1 MMRRGVSPIVATV
14 LLIIIAVAAGVLI
27 WVWLHGFASK
37 NPTVQPVLNEKIRID
52 SVEVT
57 HGASAPAGE
66 YNVTVFVRNIGGVIT
81 NVTAVYLYNPATG
94 TVLASN
100 TSVNVEIAPG
110 QVVELY
116 HALKNVKLTS
126 SYEYGIKV
134 VTKDGVTATY
144 TFIAP

>member
-52 SVEVT
+52 SVQINYNSK
-57 HGASAPAGE
+57 G
-66 YNVTVFVRNIGGVIT
+66 YNVTVFVRNIGGVTANI
-81 NVTAVYLYNPATG
+81 TAVYLYDPATG
-94 TVLASN
+94 TVIKSN
-100 TSVNVEIAPG
+100 TSVGVTIAPG
-110 QVVELY
+110 QVIELY
-116 HALKNVKLTS
+116 KAITLAKLTS
-126 SYEYGIKV
+126 GYEYGVKV